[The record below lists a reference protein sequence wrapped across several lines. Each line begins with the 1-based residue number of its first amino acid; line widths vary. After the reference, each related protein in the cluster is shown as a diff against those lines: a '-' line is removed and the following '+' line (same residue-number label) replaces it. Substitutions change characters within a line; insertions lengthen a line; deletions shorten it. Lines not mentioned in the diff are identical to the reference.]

1 MGILSDYYG
10 SGYTSP
16 FGDAR
21 PGGRKHRGQDMSHST
36 KPGTVGVPAVRAGR
50 VVSKTV
56 PSSAHG
62 FGHGI
67 TVRSILDD
75 GNEWDISYSHG
86 PWPSS
91 QQIGETVEAG
101 QIILHEGT
109 SGSTTG
115 SCCHIEQRRV
125 SSGAYIDPA
134 PELRRIAARDAGT
147 APAPAP
153 APAPVPAPIPA
164 ATGIEAP
171 GDPGGYNPFGIKW
184 SKGLQK
190 IARLYGYRGQID
202 AKFGPGSMAGFAAF
216 LRKNYGYVGNDQLGP
231 VMWAA
236 IARWLRGRYGY
247 VGNDTPGPVMRA
259 ALLRAEAKNYRE
271 LP

>member
-1 MGILSDYYG
+1 MGILRDYY
-10 SGYTSP
+10 STGYSSP

-21 PGGRKHRGQDMSHST
+21 ENGRTHRGQDMSHST

-56 PSSAHG
+56 PSSSHG
-62 FGHGI
+62 FGYGI
-67 TVRSILDD
+67 TVRSVLDD

-86 PWPSS
+86 PWASS
-91 QQIGETVEAG
+91 QQIGEQIAAG

-109 SGSTTG
+109 SGSTNG

-134 PELRRIAARDAGT
+134 PELRKIAERDG

-153 APAPVPAPIPA
+153 APAPAAVDWNAGSVPA
-164 ATGIEAP
+164 
-171 GDPGGYNPFGIKW
+171 GDPGGYNPFGIAW

-190 IARLYGYRGQID
+190 VARLYGYRGAID
-202 AKFGPGSMAGFAAF
+202 AQWGAGSAAGFAQF
-216 LRKNYGYVGNDQLGP
+216 LRASYGYVGDDRLGP

-236 IARWLRGRYGY
+236 IARWLRARYGY
-247 VGNDTPGPVMRA
+247 AGDDVPGPIMRA
-259 ALLRAEAKNYRE
+259 ALARAEAKNYLE
-271 LP
+271 L